1 MFHLSQELGEQEQL
15 KRKLLHN
22 NMEESFDYH
31 EDSIVCTNTDQ
42 VFVKLEQTGIP
53 TQLIAKLPVLNP
65 ITFGVKDLHKNSIF
79 YLHVDEIIEFYNI
92 EYDRIIND
100 EEIPEEIKN
109 KLLRNFFLFRKVKR
123 DTINKEEERINV

>member
-1 MFHLSQELGEQEQL
+1 MLHQSQKLGEQEQL
-15 KRKLLHN
+15 KRKLLHK
-22 NMEESFDYH
+22 NMYSFDYNN
-31 EDSIVCTNTDQ
+31 DSVIRTDTDQ
-42 VFVKLEQTGIP
+42 VFVKVEQTGIP

-79 YLHVDEIIEFYNI
+79 YLHVDEIIEFYNL

-109 KLLRNFFLFRKVKR
+109 KLLCSFFLFRKVKR
-123 DTINKEEERINV
+123 DTINKEEEGVNV

>member
-1 MFHLSQELGEQEQL
+1 
-15 KRKLLHN
+15 
-22 NMEESFDYH
+22 MEESFDYH
-31 EDSIVCTNTDQ
+31 EDSIICTNTDQ